1 MSFISLIPAFIVAI
15 LFCCLM
21 ILARLLRLKVLIK
34 VREAADN
41 TKCFS
46 YLFNIMSDRLET
58 IYLTCVYVYIHIYT
72 HTCYHVKETVLFLIY
87 RKVKRS

>member
-58 IYLTCVYVYIHIYT
+58 ILHVYMYIYIYT
-72 HTCYHVKETVLFLIY
+72 HIHVTM
-87 RKVKRS
+87 